1 MILHIERLKLNKQNA
16 ICKLTPYPLSSDL
29 FFKKCLITFKVMPE
43 RQTSD
48 KSQHSI
54 DPVLLNTL
62 FFKRLFVVFDKK
74 KELLSIST
82 TRLRRL
88 FFRLYI
94 IFYWQIPLKLNIN
107 SIKRTQTKLKTKIDI
122 E

>member
-1 MILHIERLKLNKQNA
+1 M
-16 ICKLTPYPLSSDL
+16 SDL
-29 FFKKCLITFKVMPE
+29 FFKNSLITFKVMPE
-43 RQTSD
+43 QQTCD

-74 KELLSIST
+74 KLLLIST
-82 TRLRRL
+82 TRLRCV

-94 IFYWQIPLKLNIN
+94 IFYRQIPLKLNIN

>member
-1 MILHIERLKLNKQNA
+1 M
-16 ICKLTPYPLSSDL
+16 PDP
-29 FFKKCLITFKVMPE
+29 FFKKSLITFKVMPE

-74 KELLSIST
+74 KKLLLIST
-82 TRLRRL
+82 TRLRRV

-94 IFYWQIPLKLNIN
+94 IFYRQIPLKLNIK
-107 SIKRTQTKLKTKIDI
+107 SIKRTQSKLKVKIDI